1 MQRIKL
7 LSVIFLLSISAGVS
21 AQNWLNDQA
30 RTDLSVDLQPFYHG
44 VASGDPL
51 QTQVIIWTRVTPD
64 SSITT
69 VSVDWRVATDTNM
82 TNIVASGTMSTT
94 DSVDFTV
101 KVDVTG
107 LSANTWYY
115 YEFTALGRSS
125 LIGRTKTA
133 QTGDNPQVRFAV
145 VSCSSF
151 ESGYFNAYA
160 RITARNDI
168 EAVLHLGDYIYEYE
182 AGGYSGNITGR
193 DVEPTNEIVTLAD
206 YRTRM
211 SHHHLDHDLRR
222 LHQSYPFINVWD
234 DHETANNSW
243 QGGAGNHDPG
253 TEGPWADR
261 KSAAIQAY
269 FEWLPLRK
277 PDPGDDERI
286 YRKFSYGD
294 LVDLYMLDTRIHG
307 RDEQVGTTSPSLQ
320 DSSRSILGPQQYNWL
335 VGKMDSSTAQWQ
347 ILGQQVM
354 VTRLEAFGTPVNDDQ
369 WDGYPI
375 ERQILF
381 NDIDNKNINNVV
393 VLTGDIHTSW
403 ANDLPFHPSVTYV
416 PSTGAGSMGVEFVTP
431 SITSPGSP
439 GGITPA
445 LVMSQNPHIKYV
457 DLTQNGYYVL
467 DITKTRA
474 QADFYYVPTIATVD
488 ITEAY
493 AESWYANDLDGFV
506 QGTNTPSVSS
516 LPLEALP
523 PLLPKN
529 ALAPIAVDDVAST
542 DSGIVV
548 IVDVQANDYDPNG
561 DPITTAVISGPANGT
576 ATVIT
581 GNSISYAPG
590 AGFIGTD
597 VFTYTA
603 CDNGTP
609 SLCDTAQVT
618 ITVNP
623 TGTAGPLPPVALDD
637 AVQTDSATSITI
649 DVQGN
654 DFDPNGDPMT
664 TSIISGPGNGT
675 ATINGTS
682 IDYLPATG
690 FVGTDAITYSVCDNG
705 TPSLC
710 GTAVV
715 NINVISVTVGLQNL
729 QGPEAVLFG
738 VYPNPVDDLLLT
750 KFYLYKKNQVTL
762 RVIDISGKEV
772 ATEKLGTLSA
782 GLFYADIDLASL
794 AAGTYILVLQT
805 NSGAFKRK
813 IVKN

>member
-1 MQRIKL
+1 
-7 LSVIFLLSISAGVS
+7 
-21 AQNWLNDQA
+21 
-30 RTDLSVDLQPFYHG
+30 
-44 VASGDPL
+44 
-51 QTQVIIWTRVTPD
+51 
-64 SSITT
+64 
-69 VSVDWRVATDTNM
+69 
-82 TNIVASGTMSTT
+82 
-94 DSVDFTV
+94 
-101 KVDVTG
+101 
-107 LSANTWYY
+107 
-115 YEFTALGRSS
+115 
-125 LIGRTKTA
+125 
-133 QTGDNPQVRFAV
+133 
-145 VSCSSF
+145 
-151 ESGYFNAYA
+151 
-160 RITARNDI
+160 
-168 EAVLHLGDYIYEYE
+168 
-182 AGGYSGNITGR
+182 
-193 DVEPTNEIVTLAD
+193 
-206 YRTRM
+206 
-211 SHHHLDHDLRR
+211 
-222 LHQSYPFINVWD
+222 
-234 DHETANNSW
+234 
-243 QGGAGNHDPG
+243 
-253 TEGPWADR
+253 
-261 KSAAIQAY
+261 
-269 FEWLPLRK
+269 
-277 PDPGDDERI
+277 
-286 YRKFSYGD
+286 
-294 LVDLYMLDTRIHG
+294 
-307 RDEQVGTTSPSLQ
+307 
-320 DSSRSILGPQQYNWL
+320 
-335 VGKMDSSTAQWQ
+335 
-347 ILGQQVM
+347 
-354 VTRLEAFGTPVNDDQ
+354 
-369 WDGYPI
+369 
-375 ERQILF
+375 
-381 NDIDNKNINNVV
+381 
-393 VLTGDIHTSW
+393 
-403 ANDLPFHPSVTYV
+403 
-416 PSTGAGSMGVEFVTP
+416 MGVEFVTP

-618 ITVNP
+618 TTVNP